1 MRTTGALQAVALV
14 AVGIFIAQTWQ
25 LPPGER
31 SVPGGV
37 EAQRVGGNPNY
48 QISIA
53 SSGQQRANTTVEVL
67 CTRLAPGGIPGRS
80 CSPKVHTHEQAE
92 YLETTRGSFGFNLN
106 GKDVAILVPGDPP
119 ITVPA
124 GTPHYFWNTKPDD
137 TGVLLASFEAKGN
150 IKLIFGDAMEIRTFA
165 SV

>member
-1 MRTTGALQAVALV
+1 MQATSAVQAIALV

-31 SVPGGV
+31 SVSGGV
-37 EAQRVGGNPNY
+37 TAQRVGGSPNY
-48 QISIA
+48 SIEIA

-67 CTRLAPGGIPGRS
+67 CTRQAPGAIPDRS
-80 CSPKVHTHEQAE
+80 CSPVVHTHEQAE
-92 YLETTRGSFGFNLN
+92 YLETTQGSFGFNLN
-106 GKDVAILVPGDPP
+106 GKDAAVLVPGDLP

-137 TGVLLASFEAKGN
+137 TGVLLASFEPKGN
-150 IKLIFGDAMEIRTFA
+150 VKLVFGEAMEIRTFA

>member
-1 MRTTGALQAVALV
+1 MQAVALV
-14 AVGIFIAQTWQ
+14 AVGILIAQT
-25 LPPGER
+25 LPPGKR

-37 EAQRVGGNPNY
+37 EAQRVGGNPEN
-48 QISIA
+48 QITIA

-106 GKDVAILVPGDPP
+106 GKDTAILVPGDPP

-124 GTPHYFWNTKPDD
+124 GTPHYSWNTKPND

-150 IKLIFGDAMEIRTFA
+150 VKLIFGDAMEIRAFA